1 MGEPLLARAAPAGTG
16 RDAWRLLFVLSGN
29 MVLDAVEVSVVL
41 VALPAIAADLELSV
55 RSVQWLMTGFALGFA
70 ALLLLGP
77 RVTARWGL
85 RRCYLAALLVF
96 AAASVVGGL
105 GDTLWILVAARVVK
119 GGCAA
124 LTAPAGLAL
133 IAATFPD
140 GRPLRRAVSV
150 YSLFG
155 AAGFTLGLL
164 LSGLL
169 TSASWHWTFLFP
181 APLALVLLAWGL
193 RVVPRTERHS
203 PPRFTA
209 ALLRDAALVRS
220 TLGAAVL
227 NGTYAAL
234 LLLVTFQA
242 ADRFG
247 WRPWQLAL
255 ALLPACVP
263 LAVSVPFAG
272 RLTARFGTAGP
283 IACGATAAFAGQLL
297 LVLRPR
303 PTSYVSGLL
312 PTLLLV
318 GAAFVLS
325 FAALNLQATRGLAPE
340 TRGAAVPVYQA
351 GVQLGGVVL
360 LPLVAALLTGHTG
373 YRPALLAITVAGAAG
388 VGISLTGLRGRA
400 TEGAT
405 PP

>member
-1 MGEPLLARAAPAGTG
+1 MAEPRLSTPVEDGT
-16 RDAWRLLFVLSGN
+16 WRLLSILSAN
-29 MVLDAVEVSVVL
+29 MVLDAIEVSVVL
-41 VALPAIAADLELSV
+41 VALPSIAADLGLSV
-55 RSVQWLMTGFALGFA
+55 WAAQWLMTGFALGFA
-70 ALLLLGP
+70 AVLLLGP
-77 RVTARWGL
+77 RLTARWGL

-105 GDTLWILVAARVVK
+105 SDTPWILVAARVVK

-133 IAATFPD
+133 ITATFPD
-140 GRPLRRAVSV
+140 GPPLRRAVSV

-169 TSASWHWTFLFP
+169 TSVSWHWTFLFP
-181 APLALVLLAWGL
+181 APVALALFAWGL
-193 RVVPRTERHS
+193 RDLPRTGRRDR
-203 PPRFTA
+203 PRITSG
-209 ALLRDAALVRS
+209 LLRHGTLIRS
-220 TLGAAVL
+220 TLGAATL

-272 RLTARFGTAGP
+272 RLTGRFGTAGP
-283 IACGATAAFAGQLL
+283 IAAGAVAALAGQLL
-297 LVLRPR
+297 LVLRPE
-303 PTSYVSGLL
+303 PHSYARGLL

-325 FAALNLQATRGLAPE
+325 FAALNLQATRGIPVGA
-340 TRGAAVPVYQA
+340 RGSAVPVYQT
-351 GVQLGGVVL
+351 GVQLGGVLL
-360 LPLVAALLTGHTG
+360 LPLVGFLVTHATG
-373 YRPALLAITVAGAAG
+373 YRPALLAIACAGAAG
-388 VGISLTGLRGRA
+388 AVLSLTGLRNRSPKGVV
-400 TEGAT
+400 
-405 PP
+405 PS

>member
-1 MGEPLLARAAPAGTG
+1 MAEQLLAPARVQDG
-16 RDAWRLLFVLSGN
+16 AWRLLFILSGN
-29 MVLDAVEVSVVL
+29 MVLDAIEVSVVL
-41 VALPAIAADLELSV
+41 VALPSIAADLRLSIWT
-55 RSVQWLMTGFALGFA
+55 VQWLMTGFALGFA
-70 ALLLLGP
+70 AVLLLGA
-77 RVTARWGL
+77 RLTARWGL

-105 GDTLWILVAARVVK
+105 SDTVWVLVAARVVK

-140 GRPLRRAVSV
+140 GPPLRRAVSV

-169 TSASWHWTFLFP
+169 TPVSWHWTFLFP
-181 APLALVLLAWGL
+181 APVALALLTWGL
-193 RVVPRTERHS
+193 RVLPHTERRS
-203 PPRFTA
+203 PPRFTPG
-209 ALLRDAALVRS
+209 LLRHGTLIRS
-220 TLGAAVL
+220 TLGAATL

-234 LLLVTFQA
+234 LLLITFQA

-247 WRPWQLAL
+247 WRPWQLSL

-283 IACGATAAFAGQLL
+283 IAAGAAAALAGQLL
-297 LVLRPR
+297 LVLRPL
-303 PTSYVSGLL
+303 PGSYALGLL

-325 FAALNLQATRGLAPE
+325 FAALNLQATRGLPAE
-340 TRGAAVPVYQA
+340 ARGSAVPVYQT
-351 GVQLGGVVL
+351 GVQLGGVLL
-360 LPLVAALLTGHTG
+360 LPLVAALLGHGSG
-373 YRPALLAITVAGAAG
+373 YRPALLAIAGAGAAG
-388 VGISLTGLRGRA
+388 AAISLTGLRSRSP
-400 TEGAT
+400 EGVT
-405 PP
+405 PS

>member
-1 MGEPLLARAAPAGTG
+1 MAEPLLASPPVAPG
-16 RDAWRLLFVLSGN
+16 DKRLLFVLSGN
-29 MVLDAVEVSVVL
+29 MVLDAIEVSVVL
-41 VALPAIAADLELSV
+41 VALPSIAADLELSIWAA
-55 RSVQWLMTGFALGFA
+55 QWLLTGFAAGFA
-70 ALLLLGP
+70 AVLLLGP
-77 RVTARWGL
+77 RLTARWGL

-105 GDTLWILVAARVVK
+105 SESLWVLIAARLVK

-140 GRPLRRAVSV
+140 GPPLRRAVSV

-169 TSASWHWTFLFP
+169 TPVSWHWTFLFP
-181 APLALVLLAWGL
+181 APVALGLLGWGL
-193 RVVPRTERHS
+193 KVVPRTERRG
-203 PPRFTA
+203 PPRFDPHV
-209 ALLRDAALVRS
+209 LRDGALVRS
-220 TLGAAVL
+220 TLGAATL
-227 NGTYAAL
+227 NGTYVAL
-234 LLLVTFQA
+234 LLLVTFHA

-263 LAVSVPFAG
+263 LAVAVPFAG
-272 RLTARFGTAGP
+272 RLTARFGTAGS
-283 IACGATAAFAGQLL
+283 IAAGAVAALAGQLL
-297 LVLRPR
+297 LLLRPLPR
-303 PTSYVSGLL
+303 SYAVGVL

-325 FAALNLQATRGLAPE
+325 FAALNLQATHGLTPE
-340 TRGAAVPVYQA
+340 ARAAAVPVYQT
-351 GVQLGGVVL
+351 GVQLGGVL
-360 LPLVAALLTGHTG
+360 MLPLVAALLTHATGH
-373 YRPALLAITVAGAAG
+373 RPALLAIALAGAVG
-388 VGISLTGLRGRA
+388 VLVSLTGLRSRSAKGV
-400 TEGAT
+400 
-405 PP
+405 PS

>member
-1 MGEPLLARAAPAGTG
+1 MAEQLLAPARVQDG
-16 RDAWRLLFVLSGN
+16 AWRLLFILSGN
-29 MVLDAVEVSVVL
+29 MVLDAIEVSVVL
-41 VALPAIAADLELSV
+41 VALPSIAADLRLSIWT
-55 RSVQWLMTGFALGFA
+55 VQWLMTGFALGFA
-70 ALLLLGP
+70 AVLLLGA
-77 RVTARWGL
+77 RLTARWGL

-105 GDTLWILVAARVVK
+105 SDTVWVLVAARVVK

-140 GRPLRRAVSV
+140 GPPLRRAVSV

-169 TSASWHWTFLFP
+169 TPVSWHWTFLFP
-181 APLALVLLAWGL
+181 APVALALLAWGL
-193 RVVPRTERHS
+193 RVLPHTERRS
-203 PPRFTA
+203 PPRFTPG
-209 ALLRDAALVRS
+209 LLRHGTLIRS
-220 TLGAAVL
+220 TLGAATL

-234 LLLVTFQA
+234 LLLITFQA
-242 ADRFG
+242 TDRFG
-247 WRPWQLAL
+247 WRPWQLSL

-283 IACGATAAFAGQLL
+283 IAAGAAAALAGQLL
-297 LVLRPR
+297 LVLRPL
-303 PTSYVSGLL
+303 PGSYALGLL

-325 FAALNLQATRGLAPE
+325 FAALNLQATRGLPAE
-340 TRGAAVPVYQA
+340 ARGSAVPVYQT
-351 GVQLGGVVL
+351 GVQLGGVLL
-360 LPLVAALLTGHTG
+360 LPLVAALLGHGSG
-373 YRPALLAITVAGAAG
+373 YRPALLAIAGAGAAG
-388 VGISLTGLRGRA
+388 AAISLTGLRSRSP
-400 TEGAT
+400 EGVT
-405 PP
+405 PS